1 MIPTTGA
8 SIVGKPWKRVLDSS
22 NYTNYALKNENLS
35 DIDLN
40 NVTTTGIYH
49 LTGKLTNNPL
59 SCNATLFV
67 DFSVGTPYQ
76 IFIPDYAYVMY
87 KRTYSNGAWGSWVYL
102 NDYIPISGTTSLA
115 GSIVP
120 NEDVAM
126 DLGDSTHRFTNVYSS
141 NITTGAIWMEH
152 DSNAIYESGNDAANG
167 NGGGLNNLVVRSW
180 WGVSFTSNCA
190 GGRYGGGNQTAVGI
204 DCREGIVKAYN
215 FAGLIN
221 GHSVNADVPSNATY
235 IESYGSSDNYVFSDC
250 YGSGSGTNYYY
261 IRYTNG
267 IQMIFIEIHNDN
279 SRQNVSQGSGK
290 KTISFPVSFVNNK
303 YFAFGK
309 QNISSDASGNN
320 LVSFSEKNT
329 SSIDVRH
336 YPYGYNEAADYF
348 SMFFVGRWK

>member
-1 MIPTTGA
+1 VI
-8 SIVGKPWKRVLDSS
+8 
-22 NYTNYALKNENLS
+22 
-35 DIDLN
+35 
-40 NVTTTGIYH
+40 
-49 LTGKLTNNPL
+49 
-59 SCNATLFV
+59 
-67 DFSVGTPYQ
+67 
-76 IFIPDYAYVMY
+76 
-87 KRTYSNGAWGSWVYL
+87 
-102 NDYIPISGTTSLA
+102 
-115 GSIVP
+115 
-120 NEDVAM
+120 
-126 DLGDSTHRFTNVYSS
+126 
-141 NITTGAIWMEH
+141 
-152 DSNAIYESGNDAANG
+152 
-167 NGGGLNNLVVRSW
+167 RSW
-180 WGVSFTSNCA
+180 WGVSFTSSCGA
-190 GGRYGGGNQTAVGI
+190 GRYGGKNQTAVGI

-215 FAGLIN
+215 FEGLLN